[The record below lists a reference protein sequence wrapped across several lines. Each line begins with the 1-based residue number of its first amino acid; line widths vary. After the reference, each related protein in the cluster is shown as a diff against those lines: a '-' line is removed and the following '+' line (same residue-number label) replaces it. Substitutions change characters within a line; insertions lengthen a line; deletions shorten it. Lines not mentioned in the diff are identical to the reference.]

1 MHIYYL
7 AVVFRSRG
15 NMAQFSDMELE
26 KRFAQLTG
34 SRDSIK
40 ALSGWLMNNSLNA
53 AVIVDTWM
61 MQLRVASDEKKLNM
75 FYVAND
81 VLHFAM
87 KKSPLFNHYF
97 RLVMVDGYQE
107 ATKNADDKT
116 KHQFKRILKI
126 WQEKKIFEKE
136 FVSKIVGDGENL
148 ECVDIQKRKG
158 AIKRQRPADDN
169 KAAQA
174 ETDGHLPEKRKK
186 VGGSEVYEKALL
198 ELQQATDIYLSSRIA
213 VPANTNTT
221 EREKL
226 SGSVEEVE
234 FFKNLNACIAV
245 YKLPPQLGENSM
257 LSVSRRRSMKRSYR
271 KM

>member
-1 MHIYYL
+1 
-7 AVVFRSRG
+7 
-15 NMAQFSDMELE
+15 MAQFSNTELE
-26 KRFAQLTG
+26 NRFAQLTG
-34 SRDSIK
+34 SRESVH
-40 ALSGWLMNNSLNA
+40 ALSGWLMENKINA

-61 MQLRVASDEKKLNM
+61 MQLRISSNEKKLNM

-136 FVSKIVGDGENL
+136 FVSKIVGEGENF

-158 AIKRQRPADDN
+158 AIKRQRPAEDN
-169 KAAQA
+169 KPAQT
-174 ETDGHLPEKRKK
+174 ETDGHPPEKRRK
-186 VGGSEVYEKALL
+186 VGGIEVYERALL
-198 ELQQATDIYLSSRIA
+198 ELQQATNVYVTSRLA
-213 VPANTNTT
+213 PPANTSTT
-221 EREKL
+221 EQPEKL
-226 SGSVEEVE
+226 SGSAEEVD

-245 YKLPPQLGENSM
+245 YNLPPQLGEKSM
-257 LSVSRRRSMKRSYR
+257 MSVLRRRSTK